1 MVSNERRQELLQE
14 YAARPAQTGI
24 FAVRNAK
31 TGEVWVGAS
40 RNIDT
45 QQNGLW
51 VRLKNRMLINKDVQ
65 ASWNK
70 HGEAKFSYSIL
81 ERITETDP
89 YVLERT
95 LPERAN
101 VWRSQLKAGVIKG
114 T

>member
-1 MVSNERRQELLQE
+1 MVSSERRKELLQE
-14 YAARPAQTGI
+14 YAERPAQTGI
-24 FAVRNAK
+24 FAVRNSK

-40 RNIDT
+40 RNVDM

-51 VRLKNRMLINKDVQ
+51 TRLRNRMLINKDVQ
-65 ASWNK
+65 DSWNR
-70 HGEAKFSYSIL
+70 HGEARFSYSIL

-101 VWRSQLKAGVIKG
+101 VWRQQLRAGVIKG